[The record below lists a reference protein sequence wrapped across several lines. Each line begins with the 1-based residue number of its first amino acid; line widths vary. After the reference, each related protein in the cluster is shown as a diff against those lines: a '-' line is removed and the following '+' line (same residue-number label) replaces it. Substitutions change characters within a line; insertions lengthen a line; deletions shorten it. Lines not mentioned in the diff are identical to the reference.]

1 MGMWGGMQ
9 AMAAMNNMAMNNMAM
24 NNMAMMGCGW
34 NPAMAAV
41 QASVPLTSLPTA
53 PSQEGARSKASG
65 GPPPAAPPPAAM
77 GFQQASAPAQPSQV
91 KNPPRASGVTVIMTI
106 AANNE
111 QGYIVEKDEEAINEM
126 LDTDWSHFLRL
137 VGPDRNAAGR
147 GSVAIGVQEVA
158 EKIGEAQALFV
169 VPQVGQTGEELAVSA
184 AMGGGRSYIL
194 STIHELYQE
203 VSKWRCAAILK
214 NAAPLSSLSRKR
226 ARKDEPQVPS
236 CLKTLDMQMLPK
248 AIIYLGSEE
257 GLKDENAIPQ
267 FTKQV
272 GRFLLTLGAEVVFK
286 TLTDAFNKLEG
297 RVAYRKSLVYM
308 AHELFTKRKRHIT
321 FEDQRQCVEQF
332 LLPIGPSIRAM
343 RAREREA
350 YCDLVAFWG
359 KHQVVSQTDL
369 KRIKDA
375 WDVDEEGDFDEFE
388 DDL

>member
-1 MGMWGGMQ
+1 M
-9 AMAAMNNMAMNNMAM
+9 
-24 NNMAMMGCGW
+24 
-34 NPAMAAV
+34 
-41 QASVPLTSLPTA
+41 
-53 PSQEGARSKASG
+53 
-65 GPPPAAPPPAAM
+65 
-77 GFQQASAPAQPSQV
+77 
-91 KNPPRASGVTVIMTI
+91 IMTMT
-106 AANNE
+106 AEND
-111 QGYIVEKDEEAINEM
+111 QGYIVEKDEEIINEM

-137 VGPDRNAAGR
+137 VGPDPEASMGR
-147 GSVAIGVQEVA
+147 GSAVAIGVQEVA
-158 EKIGEAQALFV
+158 EKISEAQALFV
-169 VPQVGQTGEELAVSA
+169 VPQVGKTGEELAVSA

-214 NAAPLSSLSRKR
+214 GAAPLSSSRKR
-226 ARKDEPQVPS
+226 ARKDEPKEATEKDHQV
-236 CLKTLDMQMLPK
+236 KEMQLLPK

-286 TLTDAFNKLEG
+286 TLTDAFSKLEG

-321 FEDQRQCVEQF
+321 FEDKKQCVEKF
-332 LLPIGPSIRAM
+332 LLPIGPDIRAM
-343 RAREREA
+343 RAKEREA
-350 YCDLVAFWG
+350 YCLLVGFWG
-359 KHQVVSQTDL
+359 KRQVVSPTDL

-388 DDL
+388 EDL